1 MDKKK
6 GIPMDYV
13 TKEDLKDHTTD
24 IKEHISLLINPIT
37 KEQTETKTILSGHS
51 GINGL
56 VGRMKSIGTNLKM
69 IYGLL
74 LLVFG
79 FLTKLFFA
87 MLVK

>member
-1 MDKKK
+1 
-6 GIPMDYV
+6 MDYV
-13 TKEDLKDHTTD
+13 NKEDLKDHTKD
-24 IKEHISLLINPIT
+24 IKEHISLLINPII
-37 KEQTETKTILSGHS
+37 KEQDETKIILNGRS

-79 FLTKLFFA
+79 FLTKLFFQ
-87 MLVK
+87 LL